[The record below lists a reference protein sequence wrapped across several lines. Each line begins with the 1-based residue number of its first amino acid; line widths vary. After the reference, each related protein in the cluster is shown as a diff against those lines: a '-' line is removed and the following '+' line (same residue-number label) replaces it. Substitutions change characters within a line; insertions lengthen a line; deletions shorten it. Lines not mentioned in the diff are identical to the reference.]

1 MQQLEE
7 SMVQNYAELA
17 RANDAFRRT
26 LTTGPYS
33 QVVVMS
39 LAPGE
44 DIGEEVHGHGDQLL
58 LLVEGDGEATLEG
71 RPSPVAAGDMVFVPA
86 GTRHNVISGLSVPLK
101 LVTVYAPPAHRP
113 GTVHLTKADALADES
128 EHH

>member
-44 DIGEEVHGHGDQLL
+44 DIGEEVHGHGDQVL
-58 LLVEGDGEATLEG
+58 LLVEGDGEAILEG

-86 GTRHNVISGLSVPLK
+86 GTRHNVISGPSVPLK